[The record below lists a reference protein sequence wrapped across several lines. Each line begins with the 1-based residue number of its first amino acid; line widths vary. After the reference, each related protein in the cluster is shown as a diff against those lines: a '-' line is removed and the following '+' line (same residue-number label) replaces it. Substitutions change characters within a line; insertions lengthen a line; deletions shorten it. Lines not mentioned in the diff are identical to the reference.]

1 MRSED
6 MKMNRFFFTG
16 FVFVGWAAA
25 DTLTLTEESAVQIAL
40 SASPELAVYRAKIN
54 EARARLNQAKAPFM
68 PQLSV
73 SAGYT
78 YLSYVQEMEMIVPNF
93 DSLPKIILDTVQMQ
107 FGRHNNYK
115 AEAKISQ
122 VLFSWGRLW
131 NSYRMAQE
139 GLRAAELSLN
149 AKQAEVSARARTAFW
164 GALIAREYWN
174 LAKESSENLEEHYRD
189 AEKRYKA
196 GVAPEFEVLQAEVKW
211 RNSLPQV
218 ADAEKAYRDAL
229 DGLKLILGIP
239 QETELILEGTP
250 AFGEPNID
258 DSAAV
263 ALALEKRPE
272 LASLDAQAS
281 ALSRLS
287 AIQSAGDKPQVVA
300 FAGYSYQRPYGF
312 EDEWGGTWSA
322 GIGITWNL
330 FDGFSSRG
338 KSSEAKAQREQ
349 VMLSRNLQAEAI
361 KNEVRAALRGLNEA
375 WEKLKS
381 AEATVALAERGLS
394 IAKLQREGGVATRL
408 VLYDAELNLYQART
422 NLLAS
427 QMGYVASVAALEK
440 AVGVPISDI
449 PKKEKKDEGK

>member
-1 MRSED
+1 
-6 MKMNRFFFTG
+6 MNRFFLTG
-16 FVFVGWAAA
+16 FLFVGWAAA
-25 DTLTLTEESAVQIAL
+25 DTLTLKEESAIQTAL
-40 SASPELAVYRAKIN
+40 ANSPELAIYQAKIN
-54 EARARLNQAKAPFM
+54 EAKSRLDQSKAPFM
-68 PQLSV
+68 PQLSL

-78 YLSYVQEMEMIVPNF
+78 YISYVQEMEMIVPNF
-93 DSLPKIILDTVQMQ
+93 DSFPKIILDTVQMQ

-115 AEAKISQ
+115 AEAKLSQ

-139 GLRAAELSLN
+139 GLKAAELSLS
-149 AKQAEVSARARTAFW
+149 AKEAEVSAKARTAFW
-164 GALIAREYWN
+164 GALVAREYWN
-174 LAKESSENLEEHYRD
+174 LAKESSENLQEHYRD

-218 ADAEKAYRDAL
+218 ADGEKAYRDAL
-229 DGLKLILGIP
+229 DGLKLLLGIP
-239 QETELILEGTP
+239 QETEVILEGTP
-250 AFGEPNID
+250 TFGEPDLD
-258 DSAAV
+258 DSAVV

-281 ALSRLS
+281 ALARLS

-300 FAGYSYQRPYGF
+300 FAGYSYQRPRGF
-312 EDEWGGTWSA
+312 EDEWGGSWNA

-330 FDGFSSRG
+330 FDGLASRG
-338 KSSEAKAQREQ
+338 KASEAKAQREQ
-349 VMLSRNLQAEAI
+349 ILLSRNLQAEAI
-361 KNEVRAALRGLNEA
+361 KNEVRTALRGLNEA

-381 AEATVALAERGLS
+381 AEATVSLAERGLS
-394 IAKLQREGGVATRL
+394 IAKLQKEGGVATQL
-408 VLYDAELNLYQART
+408 ALFDAELNLYQAKT

-440 AVGVPISDI
+440 AVGVPINEM

>member
-1 MRSED
+1 
-6 MKMNRFFFTG
+6 MKK
-16 FVFVGWAAA
+16 FVASVVIFSCGLFA
-25 DTLTLTEESAVQIAL
+25 DTLTLNEESAVQAAL
-40 SASPELAVYRAKIN
+40 THNPELAIYRAKIN
-54 EARARLNQAKAPFM
+54 EAKSRLDQSKAPFM
-68 PQLSV
+68 PQLSL

-78 YLSYVQEMEMIVPNF
+78 YISYVQEMEMIVPNF
-93 DSLPKIILDTVQMQ
+93 DSFPKIILDTVQMQ

-115 AEAKISQ
+115 AEAKLSQ

-139 GLRAAELSLN
+139 GLKAAELSLS
-149 AKQAEVSARARTAFW
+149 AKEAEVSAKARTAFW
-164 GALIAREYWN
+164 GALVAREYWN
-174 LAKESSENLEEHYRD
+174 LAKESSENLQEHYRD

-229 DGLKLILGIP
+229 DGLKLLLGIP
-239 QETELILEGTP
+239 QETEVILEGTP
-250 AFGEPNID
+250 TFGEPDLD
-258 DSAAV
+258 DSAVV

-281 ALSRLS
+281 ALARLS
-287 AIQSAGDKPQVVA
+287 TIQSAGDKPQVVA
-300 FAGYSYQRPYGF
+300 FAGYSYQRPRGF
-312 EDEWGGTWSA
+312 EDEWGGSWNA

-330 FDGFSSRG
+330 FDGLASRG
-338 KSSEAKAQREQ
+338 KASEAKAQREQ
-349 VMLSRNLQAEAI
+349 ILLSRNLQAEAI
-361 KNEVRAALRGLNEA
+361 KNEVRTALRGLNEA

-381 AEATVALAERGLS
+381 AEATVSLAERGLS
-394 IAKLQREGGVATRL
+394 IAKLQKEGGVATQL
-408 VLYDAELNLYQART
+408 ALFDAELNLYQAKT

-440 AVGVPISDI
+440 AVGVPINEM